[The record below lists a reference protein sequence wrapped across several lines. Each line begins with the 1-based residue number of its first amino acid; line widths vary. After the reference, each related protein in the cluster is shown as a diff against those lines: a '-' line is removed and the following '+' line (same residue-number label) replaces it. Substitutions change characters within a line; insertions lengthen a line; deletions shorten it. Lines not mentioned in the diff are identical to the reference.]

1 MDPLKKFLYAGVDL
15 VADTSEKFTKTV
27 HELVDKGNISSTE
40 GKKLVD
46 EWFEKAETAKEEFEH
61 RVKEIS
67 QKFGVTEK
75 NEEEE
80 LEVMRKRVADL
91 EAKLGKTHTTT
102 SKREKASAA
111 V

>member
-27 HELVDKGNISSTE
+27 HELVDKGKISGTE

-46 EWFEKAETAKEEFEH
+46 EWIEKAETAKDEFEQ
-61 RVKEIS
+61 RVKELS
-67 QKFGVTEK
+67 QRVGVTEK
-75 NEEEE
+75 SDEEE
-80 LEVMRKRVADL
+80 LEKLRRKVSDL
-91 EAKLGKTHTTT
+91 EAKLGKTPHSAT
-102 SKREKASAA
+102 KREKAAA

>member
-27 HELVDKGNISSTE
+27 HELVDKGKISGTE

-46 EWFEKAETAKEEFEH
+46 EWIEKAETAKEEFEQ
-61 RVKEIS
+61 RVKELS
-67 QKFGVTEK
+67 QKVGVVEK
-75 NEEEE
+75 SDEEE
-80 LEVMRKRVADL
+80 LEKLKKKVSDL
-91 EAKLGKTHTTT
+91 ETKLGKTPASH
-102 SKREKASAA
+102 KREKAA

>member
-46 EWFEKAETAKEEFEH
+46 EWFEKAETAKQEFEH

-67 QKFGVTEK
+67 QRLGVTEK

-80 LEVMRKRVADL
+80 LEQMRKRVADL
-91 EAKLGKTHTTT
+91 ESKLGKSHST
-102 SKREKASAA
+102 KREKASA

>member
-27 HELVDKGNISSTE
+27 HDLVNKGSISSTE

-67 QKFGVTEK
+67 QKLGVSEK

-80 LEVMRKRVADL
+80 LEQMRKRVADL
-91 EAKLGKTHTTT
+91 EAKLGKTHHT
-102 SKREKASAA
+102 SKKEKAAA

>member
-27 HELVDKGNISSTE
+27 HELVDKGKISGTE

-46 EWFEKAETAKEEFEH
+46 EWIEKAETAKEEFEQ
-61 RVKEIS
+61 RVKELS
-67 QKFGVTEK
+67 QKVGFTERS
-75 NEEEE
+75 EEEE
-80 LEVMRKRVADL
+80 LEKLRKKVADL
-91 EAKLGKTHTTT
+91 EAKLGKTPHNV
-102 SKREKASAA
+102 KKEKVAA

>member
-15 VADTSEKFTKTV
+15 VADSSEKFSKTV
-27 HELVDKGNISSTE
+27 HDLVDKGKISSTE

-46 EWFEKAETAKEEFEH
+46 EWFEKAESAKSEFEH

-67 QKFGVTEK
+67 NKLGVTEK

-80 LEVMRKRVADL
+80 LEQMRKRVADL
-91 EAKLGKTHTTT
+91 EAKLGKTHHTTT
-102 SKREKASAA
+102 KKEKAAA

>member
-27 HELVDKGNISSTE
+27 HDLVDKGSISSTE

-61 RVKEIS
+61 RVREIS
-67 QKFGVTEK
+67 QRFGVTEK

-80 LEVMRKRVADL
+80 LEQMRKRGADL
-91 EAKLGKTHTTT
+91 EAKLGKSHSS
-102 SKREKASAA
+102 SKREKATAA
-111 V
+111 

>member
-27 HELVDKGNISSTE
+27 HELVDKGKISGTE

-46 EWFEKAETAKEEFEH
+46 EWIEKAETAKEEFEL
-61 RVKEIS
+61 RVKELS
-67 QKFGVTEK
+67 QKVGVSERS
-75 NEEEE
+75 EEEE
-80 LEVMRKRVADL
+80 LEKLRKKVSDL
-91 EAKLGKTHTTT
+91 ESKLGKTPHAT
-102 SKREKASAA
+102 KREKAAA